1 MTDLNASEFVRD
13 RDSAFE
19 EFVRTDDFR
28 PVARYLRKYRMAP
41 GEDLDHP
48 RDVLYAGVYKAA
60 RHCTNIPDDVK
71 RLAETKCRQLG
82 FSPEMDR

>member
-1 MTDLNASEFVRD
+1 MNNRDIENFVRE
-13 RDSAFE
+13 RDEAFIA
-19 EFVRTDDFR
+19 FVRTDDFR
-28 PVARYLRKYRMAP
+28 PVARYLRKYRMAH

-48 RDVLYAGVYKAA
+48 RDVLKAGVYKAA

-71 RLAETKCRQLG
+71 QMAETKCRQLG